1 MSQDL
6 IKKMFLDENGIF
18 SASNSD
24 LYHVSTGQAL
34 MDMVDHTN
42 TGNMY
47 LRGGMTSPYTVMA
60 GAQFILPALA
70 DFRFDREFIQWAK
83 SLKRPDGKAKYD
95 PDYLDALNGLP
106 FNCQVDMMPDGTITF
121 PGPIGRVTGDPV
133 QAKWVDTIISDFL
146 RRCSSVATKA
156 ARLTWAVDGKVILA
170 DNSMRRS
177 NDTGGFMTADIAYMC
192 GLVGT
197 SNMTAAMQGGYTPV
211 GTMDHWYVTVKMAE
225 YFMLNPRANPENLTS
240 NSLAQQHAFRCF
252 MKEHPDYAALLID
265 TISVEQGLR
274 DAIVVLKEFN
284 PTNYQLRIDSGDL
297 ARGARWCMAEL
308 EKAGINTAKQPNVT
322 ISLSGGLRAVN
333 LASMVRDHGVPFTTA
348 GIGGYFQFGG
358 ELAQKE
364 SDMYEPKANVTI
376 VTKSGLIQ
384 PEEGDALRMVKLSEN
399 PAKASLPG
407 ILDRVRL
414 YRPDGKIMADV
425 AVDMTR
431 GTYVEG
437 GELTRD
443 IMSQRLE
450 TERGKT
456 FAAGTQASQPIV
468 SMLKGPEI
476 VDESLFDLKKS
487 RERFEREFAALPEG
501 YKPVN
506 GSHTSCPV
514 GIEREMFL
522 EWKKMITGG
531 QIVSR
536 I

>member
-177 NDTGGFMTADIAYMC
+177 NDTGGFMTADICLLY
-192 GLVGT
+192 T
-197 SNMTAAMQGGYTPV
+197 SPS
-211 GTMDHWYVTVKMAE
+211 
-225 YFMLNPRANPENLTS
+225 PR
-240 NSLAQQHAFRCF
+240 
-252 MKEHPDYAALLID
+252 D
-265 TISVEQGLR
+265 
-274 DAIVVLKEFN
+274 
-284 PTNYQLRIDSGDL
+284 PT
-297 ARGARWCMAEL
+297 
-308 EKAGINTAKQPNVT
+308 
-322 ISLSGGLRAVN
+322 
-333 LASMVRDHGVPFTTA
+333 
-348 GIGGYFQFGG
+348 
-358 ELAQKE
+358 
-364 SDMYEPKANVTI
+364 
-376 VTKSGLIQ
+376 
-384 PEEGDALRMVKLSEN
+384 
-399 PAKASLPG
+399 
-407 ILDRVRL
+407 
-414 YRPDGKIMADV
+414 
-425 AVDMTR
+425 
-431 GTYVEG
+431 
-437 GELTRD
+437 
-443 IMSQRLE
+443 
-450 TERGKT
+450 
-456 FAAGTQASQPIV
+456 
-468 SMLKGPEI
+468 
-476 VDESLFDLKKS
+476 
-487 RERFEREFAALPEG
+487 
-501 YKPVN
+501 
-506 GSHTSCPV
+506 
-514 GIEREMFL
+514 
-522 EWKKMITGG
+522 
-531 QIVSR
+531 
-536 I
+536 